1 MYRQLLNIM
10 SSYGWYEKKVYDD
23 LIVINLYLFISG
35 HPIPDLTWWLGGNL
49 IDSQYYLAHKD
60 TVINDLENFK
70 VLRHMD
76 GAIIECKANNT
87 HVSNPT
93 IRSLALDMHCK

>member
-1 MYRQLLNIM
+1 MADM
-10 SSYGWYEKKVYDD
+10 KKVYDD
-23 LIVINLYLFISG
+23 LIIIDLYLFISG

-49 IDSQYYLAHKD
+49 IDSHYYLAHKD

-76 GAIIECKANNT
+76 GALIECKANNT

>member
-1 MYRQLLNIM
+1 MLNHTIKEPCHLLN
-10 SSYGWYEKKVYDD
+10 YLKKGLKSGSHEMID
-23 LIVINLYLFISG
+23 LIDALKLISG

-70 VLRHMD
+70 VLR
-76 GAIIECKANNT
+76 
-87 HVSNPT
+87 
-93 IRSLALDMHCK
+93 